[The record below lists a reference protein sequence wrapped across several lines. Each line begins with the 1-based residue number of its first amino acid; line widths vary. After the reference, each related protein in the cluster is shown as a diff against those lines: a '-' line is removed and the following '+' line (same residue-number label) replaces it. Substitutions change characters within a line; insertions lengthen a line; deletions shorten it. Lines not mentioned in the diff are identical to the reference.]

1 MIETME
7 VNTIEVQGIYGEE
20 DEVLKNVVAVW
31 GILLKG
37 MTELNKGIIRDN
49 VANIT
54 RSGKH
59 YKPSILEKD
68 YLGRDIGEGSKPTEP
83 KEKEEED
90 RVLTQAYVMVWGL
103 LKASYKHCNALLD
116 ALSGKEV

>member
-1 MIETME
+1 M
-7 VNTIEVQGIYGEE
+7 
-20 DEVLKNVVAVW
+20 VAVW

-37 MTELNKGIIRDN
+37 MTKLNKGIIKDN

-54 RSGKH
+54 SSGKH

-68 YLGRDIGEGSKPTEP
+68 YPGRDIGEESKSTEP

-103 LKASYKHCNALLD
+103 LMASNKHCSALLD
-116 ALSGKEV
+116 ALSGKEVLGYMPFKPYCIIICMPLC

>member
-1 MIETME
+1 ME

-37 MTELNKGIIRDN
+37 ITELNKGIIRDN

-90 RVLTQAYVMVWGL
+90 RVLTQAYVIVWGL
-103 LKASYKHCNALLD
+103 LKASYKHCSALLD